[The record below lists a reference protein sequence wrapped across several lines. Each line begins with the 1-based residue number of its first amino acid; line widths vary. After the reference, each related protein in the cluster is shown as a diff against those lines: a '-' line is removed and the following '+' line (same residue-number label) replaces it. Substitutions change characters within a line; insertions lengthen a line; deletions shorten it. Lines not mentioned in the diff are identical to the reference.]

1 MNASTL
7 WLALAGVL
15 LLMPAAGLAQGINT
29 NVALP
34 VAKGEGIWRSQLRAR
49 VASDDPT
56 PLDRRIETVVAPQT
70 LVYGITPRLT
80 AFATLPLL
88 ARRRVETGSSTEHT
102 SPAFGDL
109 TLLGRYTVLADDY
122 APLSTRRAALIAGVK
137 LPTGA
142 DRFGTPS
149 YDPILGAVGTW
160 AANRHELDV
169 DLLYTLG
176 TKRRVFEAAN
186 RLRSDLAYR
195 YRLWP
200 RRFGRGLRQVG
211 AVLELNGRWAGR
223 TRRDGSTVR
232 DSGGQVLFLSPGL
245 QYVTSRL
252 IVEASLQLPVAQ
264 SLNGDQVET
273 DFVGVLSVRV
283 PFEVGL

>member
-1 MNASTL
+1 MRGPL
-7 WLALAGVL
+7 LALAAMLGA
-15 LLMPAAGLAQGINT
+15 MPGAARAQGINT

-49 VASDDPT
+49 VATDDPSS
-56 PLDRRIETVVAPQT
+56 LDREIQTLVASQT

-88 ARRRVETGSSTEHT
+88 ARRRVETGPSSQRT
-102 SPAFGDL
+102 SPAIGDL

-122 APLSTRRAALIAGVK
+122 APLSTRRAALIVGVK

-142 DRFGTPS
+142 ERFGAPS

-169 DLLYTLG
+169 DFLYTAG
-176 TKRRVFEAAN
+176 TKRRDFEAAN
-186 RLRSDLAYR
+186 RLRYDVAYR

-200 RRFGRGLRQVG
+200 RRFGRRLRQVS
-211 AVLELNGRWAGR
+211 AVLELNGRWVAH

-232 DSGGQVLFLSPGL
+232 DSGGQVVFLSPGL
-245 QYVTSRL
+245 QYVTNRL
-252 IVEASLQLPVAQ
+252 IIEASLQLPVSQ
-264 SLNGDQVET
+264 SLNGSQVET

-283 PFEVGL
+283 PFELGL

>member
-1 MNASTL
+1 MAFAADGRMFV
-7 WLALAGVL
+7 WERRGRIWFVD
-15 LLMPAAGLAQGINT
+15 AAGQKSSQPVLDISDEVGAWQDFGLLG
-29 NVALP
+29 VALHP
-34 VAKGEGIWRSQLRAR
+34 NFLVNGFVFLFY
-49 VASDDPT
+49 VV
-56 PLDRRIETVVAPQT
+56 DRHH
-70 LVYGITPRLT
+70 LL
-80 AFATLPLL
+80 FA
-88 ARRRVETGSSTEHT
+88 
-102 SPAFGDL
+102 
-109 TLLGRYTVLADDY
+109 
-122 APLSTRRAALIAGVK
+122 
-137 LPTGA
+137 
-142 DRFGTPS
+142 GTPS

-169 DLLYTLG
+169 DFLYTLG
-176 TKRRVFEAAN
+176 TKRRDFEAAN
-186 RLRSDLAYR
+186 RLRYDLAYR

-252 IVEASLQLPVAQ
+252 IVEASLQLPVSQ

-273 DFVGVLSVRV
+273 DFVGVLSIRV
-283 PFEVGL
+283 PFELGL